1 MVIICCLCCVV
12 ESVGWWICKFF
23 LIICKMLSCGLSV
36 EFGFWNI
43 IWMWWWIGNSWWWFK
58 FCSGWLLKM
67 MLFWEL
73 ISCSSVSFVV
83 FFLELDLFIKF
94 SVLFVCSVKLMFFI
108 IILWFIMCFKIFL
121 WMGKVIWSCL
131 IFSNVEVGFGN
142 GIGLF
147 DGLLLSSF
155 CV

>member
-1 MVIICCLCCVV
+1 M
-12 ESVGWWICKFF
+12 SR
-23 LIICKMLSCGLSV
+23 GLSE

-43 IWMWWWIGNSWWWFK
+43 IWMRWRIGNSWRRFK
-58 FCSGWLLKM
+58 FCSGWSLKM

-73 ISCSSVSFVV
+73 ISRSSVSFVV
-83 FFLELDLFIKF
+83 FFSESDSFIKF
-94 SVLFVCSVKLMFFI
+94 SVLFVRSVKLMFFI
-108 IILWFIMCFKIFL
+108 IILWFIMRFKIFL
-121 WMGKVIWSCL
+121 RMGKVIWSCL

-142 GIGLF
+142 GIGSF